1 MATPIGF
8 EPTISTLTGW
18 RVRPGYTTGPREPG
32 DDSTALS
39 GTLSGYAGS
48 MPTSRRP
55 SEVSAGG
62 VVVRS
67 GDTGWEVCL
76 IRVGQRWSLPKGN
89 LDRGETPQQA
99 ALREVSEETGLPLD
113 RLRVRSDLAP
123 AEYAYRRGGR
133 LIFKLVHHFLI
144 EAPPDAPLRPQAGEV
159 EEVRWLPFEEALKR
173 VSYRDLVHPLED
185 ARRLLGGA
193 PR

>member
-1 MATPIGF
+1 
-8 EPTISTLTGW
+8 
-18 RVRPGYTTGPREPG
+18 
-32 DDSTALS
+32 
-39 GTLSGYAGS
+39 

-67 GDTGWEVCL
+67 GDAGWDVCL

-89 LDRGETPQQA
+89 LDPGETPQQA

-113 RLRVRSDLAP
+113 RLAVRGDLAP
-123 AEYAYRRGGR
+123 SEYAYRRAGR

-144 EAPPDAPLRPQAGEV
+144 EAPPDAPLLPQTSEV
-159 EEVRWLPFEEALKR
+159 EEARWVPFEEALQTI
-173 VSYRDLVHPLED
+173 SYRDLVHPLED